1 MDLKTLIKQSW
12 IYKGIYQPY
21 RFRREKAIAEHKH
34 AIFVQYGAETLT
46 HFAQCM
52 QKSGI
57 EYWLEF
63 GTLLG
68 AYRDKAFVPN
78 ELDLD
83 IGAHLCDVPRIH
95 QVLTEN
101 GFRLV
106 REFHVIGKNCLEQTY
121 EYRGVTLDMM
131 YFTQEGDMTWCYG
144 AFYDPWKCKIGKPFF
159 HQVTAHYFRPFGIA
173 KIQFLGMEMCVP
185 KNTEEHLIEI
195 FGKGYKVYDPDFKG
209 DLNKIF
215 YSWEEMK
222 GIGFHY
228 Y

>member
-1 MDLKTLIKQSW
+1 MDFKTLIKKSW

-21 RFRREKAIAEHKH
+21 RFRQEKAIDKHKH
-34 AIFVQYGAETLT
+34 AIFEQFGAETLI

-52 QKSGI
+52 QKSGLD
-57 EYWLEF
+57 YWLEF

-68 AYRDKAFVPN
+68 AYRDNAFVPN

-83 IGAHLCDVPRIH
+83 IGANLCDVSQIH
-95 QVLTEN
+95 QVLIEN

-106 REFHVIGKNCLEQTY
+106 REFHVIGENYLEQTY

-131 YFTQEGDMTWCYG
+131 YFTQQGDKMWCYG
-144 AFYDPWKCKIGKPFF
+144 AFYDPWRCKIGRAFF
-159 HQVTAHYFRPFGIA
+159 HQVTAHYFRPFGIT
-173 KIQFLGMEMCVP
+173 KIQFLGMDMCVP
-185 KNTEEHLIEI
+185 ENTEEHLIEI
-195 FGKGYKVYDPDFKG
+195 FGKGYKVYDPNFKG
-209 DLNKIF
+209 DLNKIY
-215 YSWEEMK
+215 YSWEEKK